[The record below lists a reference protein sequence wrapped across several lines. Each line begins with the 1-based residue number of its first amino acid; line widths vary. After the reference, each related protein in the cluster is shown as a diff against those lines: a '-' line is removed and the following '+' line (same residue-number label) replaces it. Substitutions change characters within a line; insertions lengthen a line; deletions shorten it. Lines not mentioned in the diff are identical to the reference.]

1 MISKLKIA
9 CLLPVFTLALCNCSK
24 TPTDIAEDKCNQG
37 DGKACVE
44 AGTAYNT
51 GVDSKGKKIEVDQE
65 KAKSILLKA
74 CSLGQGEICASIA
87 DELVKGQNP
96 DFVAATE
103 FYQKACEAGFKS
115 SCSNLG
121 LIFANGNDIRQNYA

>member
-65 KAKSILLKA
+65 KPSPSYLRLA
-74 CSLGQGEICASIA
+74 QY
-87 DELVKGQNP
+87 DKGRS
-96 DFVAATE
+96 A
-103 FYQKACEAGFKS
+103 
-115 SCSNLG
+115 L
-121 LIFANGNDIRQNYA
+121 R